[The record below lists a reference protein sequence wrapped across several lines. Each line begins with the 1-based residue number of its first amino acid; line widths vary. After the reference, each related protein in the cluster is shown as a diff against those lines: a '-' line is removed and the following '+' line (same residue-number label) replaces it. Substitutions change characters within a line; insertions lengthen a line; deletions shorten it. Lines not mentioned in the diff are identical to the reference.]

1 MCSPRYP
8 QSPWRYGILVGITAA
23 AGLLAGAVAAALS
36 PVTVTSTALVL
47 LPQAAQTTAAAAR
60 GEPSPFTATQE
71 VVAGSDPVLS
81 RALPDARPA
90 MSLAELRHD
99 IQIRSLTPPVIS
111 VSAKG
116 KTACLTQRQRPTLS
130 PAATS
135 GTSVLPAARWGMCR
149 RTCSSWPQATGT
161 APLMRLLAGAMLG
174 TVSGVLAGAIPALWG
189 IHVTG
194 AAQVSALP
202 RKSAWPDRIPA

>member
-1 MCSPRYP
+1 MQNVLYCVLPGVMCSPRYP

-23 AGLLAGAVAAALS
+23 AGLLAGAGAAALS

-116 KTACLTQRQRPTLS
+116 KTAGDAEATANAVARSYVRYIGSARS
-130 PAATS
+130 PVGHVPANVLQLATS
-135 GTSVLPAARWGMCR
+135 
-149 RTCSSWPQATGT
+149 ATGT

-174 TVSGVLAGAIPALWG
+174 TVSGVLAGAIAALMSRRP
-189 IHVTG
+189 T
-194 AAQVSALP
+194 L
-202 RKSAWPDRIPA
+202 